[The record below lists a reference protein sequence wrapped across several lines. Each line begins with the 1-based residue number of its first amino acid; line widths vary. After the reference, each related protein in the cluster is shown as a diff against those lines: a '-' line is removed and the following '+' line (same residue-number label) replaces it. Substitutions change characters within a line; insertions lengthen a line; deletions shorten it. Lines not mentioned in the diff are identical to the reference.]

1 MRSTLTTIR
10 QVKAIWE
17 PCWIENIEHFLIGVS
32 SRKAFYQEVPEGLY
46 PPTRQKVP
54 EMWGHRKA
62 LHTTVAVSYKEPK
75 KSKQWLSQIKK
86 CRRRRRA
93 KKMRSWAWLSLKNR
107 ISQGYLRLCNSWS
120 QDSRFLH
127 NSNIVSAKLLREPA
141 RQLEGL
147 SFNRRFV
154 KKKAVLSRRASLQQD
169 L

>member
-1 MRSTLTTIR
+1 MFEALAVPENAFSLPKADSLMVPMHPILLAIR
-10 QVKAIWE
+10 QANKSSSE
-17 PCWIENIEHFLIGVS
+17 WIKTTEEILIGVS

-93 KKMRSWAWLSLKNR
+93 KKMRS
-107 ISQGYLRLCNSWS
+107 
-120 QDSRFLH
+120 
-127 NSNIVSAKLLREPA
+127 
-141 RQLEGL
+141 
-147 SFNRRFV
+147 
-154 KKKAVLSRRASLQQD
+154 
-169 L
+169 